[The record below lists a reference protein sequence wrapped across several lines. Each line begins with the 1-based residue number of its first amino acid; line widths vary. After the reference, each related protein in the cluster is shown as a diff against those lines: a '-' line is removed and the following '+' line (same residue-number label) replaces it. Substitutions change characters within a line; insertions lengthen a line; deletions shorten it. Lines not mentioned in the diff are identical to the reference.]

1 MPLEEL
7 EFLQQHPE
15 VPEKLVSAFVAEL
28 KRQRAVREGAKR
40 AAEHGVVGQW
50 LPIIGSGR
58 ARLTGKRA
66 FPFLPPLHRVK

>member
-50 LPIIGSGR
+50 P
-58 ARLTGKRA
+58 TEKRESESNTS
-66 FPFLPPLHRVK
+66 R